1 VRKRR
6 RERPQ
11 RPGPRRRIGRAA
23 RPRSA
28 GAASFE
34 DLVERAL
41 GAIPEPFARLLENV
55 AIVIDDEPTPE
66 QLRESGL
73 GPDDTLYGLYEGVP
87 LVDYGADYAPFP
99 NKITLFRFPLEED
112 FADPEELADEVTRT
126 VVHEL
131 AHHVGIGDQRL
142 HELGWE

>member
-1 VRKRR
+1 MRKRR
-6 RERPQ
+6 REFV
-11 RPGPRRRIGRAA
+11 RRR
-23 RPRSA
+23 RPSDIRREPSA
-28 GAASFE
+28 PGASFE

-41 GAIPEPFARLLENV
+41 QAIPEPFARLLERV
-55 AIVIDDEPTPE
+55 AVVIDDEPTRE

-73 GPDDTLYGLYEGVP
+73 RPNDTLYGLYEGVP
-87 LVDYGADYAPFP
+87 LVEYGADFSPIA

-112 FADPEELADEVTRT
+112 FADPDELADEVTRT

-131 AHHVGIGDQRL
+131 AHHVGIGDRRL